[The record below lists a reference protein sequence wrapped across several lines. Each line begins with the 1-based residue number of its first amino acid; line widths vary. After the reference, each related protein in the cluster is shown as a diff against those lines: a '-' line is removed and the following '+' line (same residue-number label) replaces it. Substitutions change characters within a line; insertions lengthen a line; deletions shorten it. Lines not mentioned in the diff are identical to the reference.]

1 MADTIQLNSGAGG
14 AVLATDDIGGVHY
27 QRVKLTEG
35 PDGSATDVSASN
47 PLPVDIIAQLPA
59 GSNNIG
65 DVGVLT
71 VPAPLNVVGGGLEAT
86 ALRVTLA
93 SDSTGVLSIDDNG
106 GSLTVDGTVSVDSL
120 PAPLDVVGGGLEA
133 TALRVT
139 LASDSTGVV
148 GVTDNGGSLT
158 VDDGGTSLT
167 IDAASLPLPTGAATE
182 ATLSSIDTDTTTL
195 AGAVKAKDSTA
206 GVSDTGYQ
214 ALAVRDDDPGA
225 ESSGD
230 GQYEPLHVGAE
241 GGLWVTPTPSSSGGL
256 SIHRNIDVD
265 ETEDEIKGSGGA
277 IYGWYIANLG
287 LTPRYVHFYNAL
299 AVNVTVGTT
308 VPDMT
313 LVIPANGSDFVAA
326 NALGAHG
333 IEFGTAI
340 TIAATTTLTGADA
353 PGANEVVA
361 NIFFK

>member
-1 MADTIQLNSGAGG
+1 MADNITLNAGTGG
-14 AVLATDDIGGVHY
+14 AVLAADDITGVWHQKVKVEFGG
-27 QRVKLTEG
+27 
-35 PDGSATDVSASN
+35 DDSATQVDATN
-47 PLPVDIIAQLPA
+47 PLPVVQTGALPA
-59 GSNNIG
+59 GTNNIG
-65 DVGVLT
+65 DVDIASALPAGANTIGGVNIASAL
-71 VPAPLNVVGGGLEAT
+71 PAGANNIGDVDVAT
-86 ALRVTLA
+86 
-93 SDSTGVLSIDDNG
+93 
-106 GSLTVDGTVSVDSL
+106 L

-139 LASDSTGVV
+139 LASDSTGVLSV
-148 GVTDNGGSLT
+148 DDNGGSLT
-158 VDDGGTSLT
+158 VDGSVSITG
-167 IDAASLPLPTGAATE
+167 ALPAGDNNIGNVDVVSSVLPTGAATE

-195 AGAVKAKDSTA
+195 AGAVLAEDATA
-206 GVSDTGYQ
+206 GPGDPGYQ
-214 ALAVRDDDPGA
+214 MLAVRDDDPGA
-225 ESSGD
+225 QSSGD

-241 GGLWVTPTPSSSGGL
+241 GGVWVTPTPSSSGGL

-265 ETEDEIKGSGGA
+265 ETEDEIKGSAGA

-308 VPDMT
+308 TPDMT

-353 PGANEVVA
+353 PGTNEIVA
-361 NIFFK
+361 NVFYL